1 MIQRMDSVFR
11 TRTFTRWMRKAGL
24 TDAGLHAAVSEMV
37 QGLVDAD
44 LGGHLVKKRIALAG
58 QGKRGGARTIVA
70 TKRAGLWFF
79 LYGFEKNERANVNK
93 DELKALQELATV
105 LLEFDDR
112 QLENALA
119 VGEIEEVCHDNDQT
133 QKPHPR

>member
-1 MIQRMDSVFR
+1 MTRQMDSVFR

-44 LGGHLVKKRIALAG
+44 LGGHLVKKRIALA
-58 QGKRGGARTIVA
+58 
-70 TKRAGLWFF
+70 
-79 LYGFEKNERANVNK
+79 
-93 DELKALQELATV
+93 
-105 LLEFDDR
+105 
-112 QLENALA
+112 

-133 QKPHPR
+133 QKPHPE